1 MCRHTAGEYKGA
13 SSGARSSNR
22 HPRVILVPAAARPRT
37 TDWLDSGVMDSPEW
51 LRTQL
56 TSFTCPA
63 CGRRY
68 RGSRIR
74 LLAERDGL
82 YFVDLDCSRC
92 GSHTV
97 AIVTVEIDDAE
108 MAIIDASDIELAV
121 DAEPEHLGEEL
132 PAGAALVTADDVL
145 DMHEFL
151 ERFEGD
157 MRDLL
162 AA

>member
-1 MCRHTAGEYKGA
+1 
-13 SSGARSSNR
+13 
-22 HPRVILVPAAARPRT
+22 
-37 TDWLDSGVMDSPEW
+37 MDSPDW

-82 YFVDLDCSRC
+82 FFVDLDCSRC
-92 GSHTV
+92 GNHTV
-97 AIVTVEIDDAE
+97 AIVTVELDETE
-108 MAIIDASDIELAV
+108 MAIVDASDIELALE
-121 DAEPEHLGEEL
+121 DEPEHLGEAL
-132 PAGAALVTADDVL
+132 PLAAAPVTADDVL

-151 ERFEGD
+151 SRYDGD
-157 MRDLL
+157 MRKLL

>member
-1 MCRHTAGEYKGA
+1 MEG
-13 SSGARSSNR
+13 
-22 HPRVILVPAAARPRT
+22 P
-37 TDWLDSGVMDSPEW
+37 DW

-68 RGSRIR
+68 RGSKIK

-82 YFVDLDCSRC
+82 FFVDLDCARC

-97 AIVTVEIDDAE
+97 AIVTVEIDDSQPTIAE
-108 MAIIDASDIELAV
+108 ISDLSLSPDEL
-121 DAEPEHLGEEL
+121 PEHLGEDL
-132 PAGAALVTADDVL
+132 PPGAAPVTADEVL

-151 ERFEGD
+151 ARFNGDVSDLFRAARRTDGAER
-157 MRDLL
+157 R
-162 AA
+162 

>member
-1 MCRHTAGEYKGA
+1 MSDSEPSRHSDVINLGVTGSRDPPRGSRLGE
-13 SSGARSSNR
+13 
-22 HPRVILVPAAARPRT
+22 
-37 TDWLDSGVMDSPEW
+37 MDGPEW

-82 YFVDLDCSRC
+82 FFVDLDCSRC

-97 AIVTVEIDDAE
+97 AIVTVEIDDAT
-108 MAIIDASDIELAV
+108 ASITEISDLSLATDDV
-121 DAEPEHLGEEL
+121 PEHLGEEL
-132 PAGAALVTADDVL
+132 PAGAAPVTADDVL

-151 ERFEGD
+151 ESFQGNIGHLFRQDARRTDGAE
-157 MRDLL
+157 RR
-162 AA
+162 

>member
-1 MCRHTAGEYKGA
+1 
-13 SSGARSSNR
+13 
-22 HPRVILVPAAARPRT
+22 
-37 TDWLDSGVMDSPEW
+37 MDGPDW

-68 RGSRIR
+68 RGSKIR

-82 YFVDLDCSRC
+82 FFVDLDCARC

-97 AIVTVEIDDAE
+97 AIVTVEIDDSQAL
-108 MAIIDASDIELAV
+108 ITDVSDLTLATDDV
-121 DAEPEHLGEEL
+121 PEHLGEEL

-145 DMHEFL
+145 EMHEFL
-151 ERFEGD
+151 ATFKGDVTTLLRGRAPRTDGAER
-157 MRDLL
+157 R
-162 AA
+162 

>member
-1 MCRHTAGEYKGA
+1 
-13 SSGARSSNR
+13 
-22 HPRVILVPAAARPRT
+22 
-37 TDWLDSGVMDSPEW
+37 MDSPDW

-82 YFVDLDCSRC
+82 FFVDLDCSRC

-97 AIVTVEIDDAE
+97 AIVTVELDDSE
-108 MAIIDASDIELAV
+108 LAISDVSDIGLPDDV
-121 DAEPEHLGEEL
+121 SVTHLGEEL
-132 PAGAALVTADDVL
+132 PEGAALVTGDDVL
-145 DMHEFL
+145 EMHEFL
-151 ERFEGD
+151 AGFAGD
-157 MRDLL
+157 IDALLRAAATRADGADLR
-162 AA
+162 

>member
-1 MCRHTAGEYKGA
+1 
-13 SSGARSSNR
+13 
-22 HPRVILVPAAARPRT
+22 
-37 TDWLDSGVMDSPEW
+37 MDGPDW

-68 RGSRIR
+68 RGSKIR

-82 YFVDLDCSRC
+82 FFVDLDCARC

-97 AIVTVEIDDAE
+97 AIVTVEMDDATASITE
-108 MAIIDASDIELAV
+108 ISDLSLSTDAV
-121 DAEPEHLGEEL
+121 PEHLGEEL

-145 DMHEFL
+145 EMHEFL
-151 ERFEGD
+151 AQFEGD
-157 MRDLL
+157 VSHLFRPSAHRTDG
-162 AA
+162 AERR

>member
-1 MCRHTAGEYKGA
+1 
-13 SSGARSSNR
+13 
-22 HPRVILVPAAARPRT
+22 
-37 TDWLDSGVMDSPEW
+37 MDGPDW

-68 RGSRIR
+68 RGSKIR

-82 YFVDLDCSRC
+82 FFVDLDCSRC

-97 AIVTVEIDDAE
+97 AIVTVEIDDTS
-108 MAIIDASDIELAV
+108 ASITDISDLSLSTEELM
-121 DAEPEHLGEEL
+121 EHLGEEL

-145 DMHEFL
+145 EMHEFL
-151 ERFEGD
+151 ADFKGDINRLFREGARRTDGAER
-157 MRDLL
+157 R
-162 AA
+162 

>member
-1 MCRHTAGEYKGA
+1 
-13 SSGARSSNR
+13 
-22 HPRVILVPAAARPRT
+22 
-37 TDWLDSGVMDSPEW
+37 MDSPDW

-82 YFVDLDCSRC
+82 FFVDLDCSRC

-97 AIVTVEIDDAE
+97 AIVTVEIDDATPSITGSGPQKRHTTTPGGNG
-108 MAIIDASDIELAV
+108 ATIRIGTG
-121 DAEPEHLGEEL
+121 LG
-132 PAGAALVTADDVL
+132 
-145 DMHEFL
+145 
-151 ERFEGD
+151 
-157 MRDLL
+157 
-162 AA
+162 

>member
-1 MCRHTAGEYKGA
+1 
-13 SSGARSSNR
+13 
-22 HPRVILVPAAARPRT
+22 
-37 TDWLDSGVMDSPEW
+37 MDGPDW

-82 YFVDLDCSRC
+82 FFVDLDCAKC

-97 AIVTVEIDDAE
+97 AIVTVEIDETSA
-108 MAIIDASDIELAV
+108 AITDISDLMTPEELRAQ
-121 DAEPEHLGEEL
+121 LGEEL
-132 PAGAALVTADDVL
+132 PAGAAPVTADDVL

-151 ERFEGD
+151 SYFRGDISRLFREGSRRTDGAER
-157 MRDLL
+157 R
-162 AA
+162 

>member
-1 MCRHTAGEYKGA
+1 
-13 SSGARSSNR
+13 
-22 HPRVILVPAAARPRT
+22 
-37 TDWLDSGVMDSPEW
+37 MDGPDW

-68 RGSRIR
+68 RGSKIR

-82 YFVDLDCSRC
+82 FFVDLDCSRC

-97 AIVTVEIDDAE
+97 AIVTVEIDDSQ
-108 MAIIDASDIELAV
+108 ASISEITDLSLST
-121 DAEPEHLGEEL
+121 DPDFDHFGEEL
-132 PAGAALVTADDVL
+132 PAAAALVTPDEVL

-151 ERFEGD
+151 AAFEGD
-157 MRDLL
+157 VNQLFR
-162 AA
+162 AAARRTDGAERR